1 MRLGTIHKGRLHRG
15 GRGSKI
21 RPILWIN
28 QGTNST
34 TKMRTRGRVKNPED
48 FADVLYEW
56 SLISSVIFIHPP
68 PSQRGGAIRRPLAF
82 LHKVRKWARPPLY
95 HIDHSPRGG
104 ISLIHPKEKKMALNV

>member
-1 MRLGTIHKGRLHRG
+1 MLFWPLNASLSLFTGRKEGQNGLVDLRA
-15 GRGSKI
+15 RSSPQI
-21 RPILWIN
+21 
-28 QGTNST
+28 
-34 TKMRTRGRVKNPED
+34 KNPED

-68 PSQRGGAIRRPLAF
+68 PSQRVGATRRPLAF

-95 HIDHSPRGG
+95 RIDHSPRGG